1 MGKISEA
8 LERGKIEGNPSYE
21 KCGSE
26 PILVKTKEVIEVG
39 KWKEDHLELDDK
51 GYFLFEVEEGWIYA
65 GFVEEGN
72 VMTKVFKGK
81 RAIDVFKFILKEELI
96 SSKDHAAY
104 IGYELGKCEECLK
117 EGKEYVQ
124 S

>member
-8 LERGKIEGNPSYE
+8 LEKGKIKGNPGYK
-21 KCGSE
+21 KCGDKS
-26 PILVKTKEVIEVG
+26 ITLATKEIIEAK
-39 KWKEDHLELDDK
+39 KWKEDHLELDPS
-51 GYFLFEVEEGWIYA
+51 GYFLFEVEDEWIYA
-65 GFVEEGN
+65 GFVEEEN
-72 VMTKVFKGK
+72 VMTKIFKGK
-81 RAIDVFKFILKEELI
+81 RAIDLFKLILKEDLI

-117 EGKEYVQ
+117 ENKKYIQ

>member
-8 LERGKIEGNPSYE
+8 LEKGKIKGNPSYK
-21 KCGSE
+21 KCGDK
-26 PILVKTKEVIEVG
+26 PITIVTKDVIEAK
-39 KWKEDHLELDDK
+39 KWKEDHLELDPS
-51 GYFLFEVEEGWIYA
+51 GYFLFEVENGWIYA
-65 GFVEEGN
+65 GFVEEEN
-72 VMTKVFKGK
+72 VMTKIFKGK
-81 RAIDVFKFILKEELI
+81 RAIDLFKLILKEDLI

-117 EGKEYVQ
+117 ENKKYIQ